1 MCACTIIQ
9 FAISKFLVSRA
20 FMYEIESI
28 HFNFH
33 MLFYTCTG
41 AAEETHVEDSV
52 YKNQRLGLI
61 SASAGGYPSC
71 PPYQLV
77 QSIFCLS
84 TSFAPIKITQ

>member
-52 YKNQRLGLI
+52 YKTKDLVSFLHLQAVTRVAHAI
-61 SASAGGYPSC
+61 S
-71 PPYQLV
+71 QF
-77 QSIFCLS
+77 IR
-84 TSFAPIKITQ
+84 